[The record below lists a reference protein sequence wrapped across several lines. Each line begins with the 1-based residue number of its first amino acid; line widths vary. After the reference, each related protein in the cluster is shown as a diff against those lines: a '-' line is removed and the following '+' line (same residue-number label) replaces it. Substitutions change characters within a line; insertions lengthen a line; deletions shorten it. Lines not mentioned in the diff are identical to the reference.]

1 MEKTMDINKIEKELK
16 KASKG
21 KGYVAAE
28 TLNSFLESDDITPE
42 DIDAIYDFLAE
53 NDIEIVSEEIE
64 EPKKEKKAKKEEDT
78 NIKSDGTI
86 RTLDERKQNLLELG
100 KSVGFLTFE
109 QLAKELKGLEMDSE
123 SLDDLYNF
131 LEKII

>member
-131 LEKII
+131 